1 MVYYF
6 TSKAVDPAAFIYVG
20 KDKFENGEMEMK
32 EMEDTAGR
40 KTSGKVR
47 KISSHNYYHSPHSTS
62 LTNTPK
68 THIYLRLPDPKDPST
83 TTPMTWD
90 AIPEPLLTD
99 LAQLTKAN
107 SIEGNKKDNITIIYT
122 PWSNLKKDGSMAVG
136 QVSFKDPRKVKKVL
150 VAQRENPIVNR
161 LNKTKVEKK
170 PDLQQER
177 DDRLKELRKRDQ
189 ASTLERVSSPSYSLT
204 QRYKS
209 RGMDANGFQK
219 REEARVMQERKE
231 KKWQKDHAY
240 DDIFTEENM
249 EATSNQN
256 RDENWEDDF
265 M

>member
-20 KDKFENGEMEMK
+20 KDKFENEELIKYGWE
-32 EMEDTAGR
+32 EDGTQNL
-40 KTSGKVR
+40 
-47 KISSHNYYHSPHSTS
+47 ISQPSSLITDSHSTP
-62 LTNTPK
+62 LTNPQK
-68 THIYLRLPDPKDPST
+68 FHVDKLSSAHIYLRLPDPKDPST

-177 DDRLKELRKRDQ
+177 DDRLKVLRKRDQ
-189 ASTLERVSSPSYSLT
+189 ASTLER
-204 QRYKS
+204 
-209 RGMDANGFQK
+209 K